1 MPLDLTLA
9 DLARLDNIRNV
20 LAQNDPRQQ
29 FARLDLRELVI
40 SGQVI
45 ELLNE
50 VVARNFARRAG
61 RLGQPRRCA

>member
-1 MPLDLTLA
+1 MPLDLSLA

-40 SGQVI
+40 SGQVV
-45 ELLNE
+45 ELLCE
-50 VVARNFARRAG
+50 VVARQ
-61 RLGQPRRCA
+61 LPC